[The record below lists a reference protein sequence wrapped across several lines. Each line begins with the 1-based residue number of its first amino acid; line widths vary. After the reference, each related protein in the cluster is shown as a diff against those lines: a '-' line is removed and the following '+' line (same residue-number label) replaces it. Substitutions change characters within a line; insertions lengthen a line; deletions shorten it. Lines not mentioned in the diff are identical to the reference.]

1 MDQAAR
7 LRDLVKENNSSV
19 LQEPEKPIR
28 IYTIFSGKG
37 GVGKTNIAVNLA
49 IALQRRGKRVLI
61 IDADLGMANVDVLL
75 GIYPKHTIYDV
86 LFNRYPLKDTLVTGH
101 EGIKV
106 LPGGSG
112 IMELAVLDVEQKEAL
127 GREFMALEDIDIILI
142 DTGAGINKNSL
153 SFISFSQELILV
165 TTPEPTALTDAY
177 SAIKIM
183 MQFKLNKNT
192 KVIVNRCPDSGL
204 GKNVYGR
211 LNSTTKTFLNKPLE
225 MLGYVL
231 NDDKVTQA
239 VMEQTPFLV
248 QYPNCSASRCI
259 NRIAEELLGRKE
271 LANGGISRINSI
283 QQLYRRLLKVFG

>member
-1 MDQAAR
+1 MWMCFWAYIPSIPYMMYCSTD
-7 LRDLVKENNSSV
+7 
-19 LQEPEKPIR
+19 
-28 IYTIFSGKG
+28 T
-37 GVGKTNIAVNLA
+37 
-49 IALQRRGKRVLI
+49 
-61 IDADLGMANVDVLL
+61 
-75 GIYPKHTIYDV
+75 
-86 LFNRYPLKDTLVTGH
+86 PLKDTLVTGH

-259 NRIAEELLGRKE
+259 NRIAEELFRPQGTRQRRHKPYKLHSATLPEIIK
-271 LANGGISRINSI
+271 SI
-283 QQLYRRLLKVFG
+283 WLTGEIE